1 MTLKLFPQMKLR
13 TLWAYML
20 ILMKTK
26 TFLIY
31 SGTYRLQIA
40 ADGTS
45 SRTVITLLGVSDLS
59 KILLEKKQLII
70 SKH

>member
-20 ILMKTK
+20 ILLKMK

-31 SGTYRLQIA
+31 SGTYVLQIA

-45 SRTVITLLGVSDLS
+45 CRTVITLLGVSDLN

>member
-20 ILMKTK
+20 ILLKMK

-45 SRTVITLLGVSDLS
+45 SRTAITLLGVSDLN

>member
-20 ILMKTK
+20 ILLKMK

-45 SRTVITLLGVSDLS
+45 SRTVITLLGVSDLN

>member
-20 ILMKTK
+20 ILLKTK

-45 SRTVITLLGVSDLS
+45 SRTVITLLGVSDLNTEYF
-59 KILLEKKQLII
+59 LKK
-70 SKH
+70 

>member
-1 MTLKLFPQMKLR
+1 MKLR

-20 ILMKTK
+20 ILLKMK

-31 SGTYRLQIA
+31 SGTYRLQNA

-45 SRTVITLLGVSDLS
+45 SRTVITLLGVSDLN